1 MNSRMEARCYGKQLV
16 TLLLLFTLVI
26 SGQSFGQFTV
36 MAQQLGRGADN
47 ALSVP
52 LYKSRVVS
60 LDAPAK
66 RISVGNPQI
75 ADILILRSTQLY
87 VLGKDLGT
95 TNVLLWDSADRLI
108 GTVSVEVTHDL
119 QALKA
124 KFHSLMPNESISVY
138 SAQRNIV
145 LAGRVSNVGNMNAA
159 IRIAEGY
166 FKTGGSSRSGS
177 SEGATQFAAKN
188 VAEDEVGE
196 VINMLSVGGAQ
207 QVMLEVK
214 VAEIAR
220 TELKRLDVRFNSILT
235 RSSTWNVG
243 GVNGGASFPDALI
256 RQQSIITIPDGAGGF
271 VNVLDEFEGR
281 IPVFGE
287 PAPFG
292 PVIDEFLPNP
302 MTIQDK
308 GLFASFLNENFLFNI
323 AFDAA
328 KEKGLAKILAEPTL
342 TTQTGQQAEFLSGGE
357 FPIPVPSGDDGVT
370 VEFKEFGVGVK
381 FVPLVL
387 DAGRINLKLN
397 ISVSELIDSNNLSI
411 TSNGVSQTFLV
422 PRLTKRSA
430 QSTVELADGQ
440 TIGIAGLINE
450 NLRETIT
457 KFPGLGDIPGIGAL
471 FRSQAFQKGETE
483 LLILVTPHLV
493 KPMIPGEIRLPTD
506 KFREPSDLEFFLGG
520 QLEGRR
526 GKRRGSSSYGHDLN

>member
-1 MNSRMEARCYGKQLV
+1 MNLPTKTKRQRHSLV
-16 TLLLLFTLVI
+16 AVLLISAALI
-26 SGQSFGQFTV
+26 SGQALGQVTNSS
-36 MAQQLGRGADN
+36 QQLGRGAER
-47 ALSVP
+47 ALMVP
-52 LYKSRVVS
+52 LYKSRVVA

-66 RISVGNPQI
+66 RISVGNPAI

-95 TNVLLWDSADRLI
+95 TNVLLWDRDDQLI

-124 KFHSLMPNESISVY
+124 KLHSLMPNEPISVH
-138 SAQRNIV
+138 SAQRNII
-145 LAGRVSNVGNMNAA
+145 LSGRVSNVGKMNAA

-166 FKTGGSSRSGS
+166 FKEANSSTSTAGQDD
-177 SEGATQFAAKN
+177 ATKFAAKN
-188 VAEDEVGE
+188 TSDDKVGE

-220 TELKRLDVRFNSILT
+220 TELKRLDVRFNTILR
-235 RSSTWNVG
+235 RSSRWNVG
-243 GVNGGASFPDALI
+243 GVNGGATFPDAG
-256 RQQSIITIPDGAGGF
+256 QG
-271 VNVLDEFEGR
+271 
-281 IPVFGE
+281 PVFSD

-292 PVIDEFLPNP
+292 PLIDAFAPNP
-302 MTIQDK
+302 MAIQDK
-308 GLFASFLNENFLFNI
+308 GFFGSLLTENYLFNV

-328 KEKGLAKILAEPTL
+328 KENGLAKILAEPTL

-357 FPIPVPSGDDGVT
+357 FPIPVPQGERGVT
-370 VEFKEFGVGVK
+370 VEFKQFGIGVK
-381 FVPLVL
+381 FLPLVL

-397 ISVSELIDSNNLSI
+397 ISVSELSSSDSLAISDA
-411 TSNGVSQTFLV
+411 GASQTFLV
-422 PRLTKRSA
+422 PRLTTRST

-450 NLRETIT
+450 NLRETVT

-471 FRSQAFQKGETE
+471 FRSQSFQKGETE

-493 KPMIPGEIRLPTD
+493 KPMIPGDIRLPTD
-506 KFREPSDLEFFLGG
+506 KFVEPNDLEFFLNG
-520 QLEGRR
+520 QTEGRAS
-526 GKRRGSSSYGHDLN
+526 KESETSQYGHDVN

>member
-1 MNSRMEARCYGKQLV
+1 MKLSTIKKIRGSRLV
-16 TLLLLFTLVI
+16 AAVLFGCLMV
-26 SGQSFGQFTV
+26 SGAAQSQTTI
-36 MAQQLGRGADN
+36 MTQQLGRQAER
-47 ALSVP
+47 ALMVP
-52 LYKSRVVS
+52 LYKSRVVA

-66 RISVGNPQI
+66 RISVGNPEI

-95 TNVLLWDSADRLI
+95 TNVLLWDSSDRLI

-124 KFHSLMPNESISVY
+124 KLHSLMPDEEISVY

-145 LAGRVSNVGNMNAA
+145 LAGRVSNVANMNAA

-166 FKTGGSSRSGS
+166 FKEGSGKTQSKGS
-177 SEGATQFAAKN
+177 ETQFAAKN
-188 VAEDEVGE
+188 ISDEAVGQ
-196 VINMLSVGGAQ
+196 VINMMSVGGAQ

-220 TELKRLDVRFNSILT
+220 TELKRLDVRFNTILT
-235 RSSTWNVG
+235 RSSRWNVG
-243 GVNGGASFPDALI
+243 GVNGGASFPDAII
-256 RQQSIITIPDGAGGF
+256 RQRTVETLNGIEEI
-271 VNVLDEFEGR
+271 DEFTGR

-287 PAPFG
+287 SAPFG
-292 PVIDEFLPNP
+292 PVIDEFVPSP
-302 MTIQDK
+302 MTIADK
-308 GLFASFLNENFLFNI
+308 GLFASFLNENYLFNL
-323 AFDAA
+323 AFDAV

-357 FPIPVPSGDDGVT
+357 FPIPVPRGDDGVT

-397 ISVSELIDSNNLSI
+397 ISVSELIDANNLSI
-411 TSNGVSQTFLV
+411 ATNGVSQTFLI

-450 NLRETIT
+450 NLRETVT
-457 KFPGLGDIPGIGAL
+457 KFPGLGDIPGLGAL
-471 FRSQAFQKGETE
+471 FRSQSFQKGETE
-483 LLILVTPHLV
+483 LLILVTPRLV
-493 KPMIPGEIRLPTD
+493 KPMLPGEIRLPTD
-506 KFREPSDLEFFLGG
+506 KFQEPNDWEFFLGG
-520 QLEGRR
+520 RLEGRAR
-526 GKRRGSSSYGHDLN
+526 VDSKTAKYGHETK

>member
-1 MNSRMEARCYGKQLV
+1 MNLPTKTKHQRNSLV
-16 TLLLLFTLVI
+16 ALLLISAALI
-26 SGQSFGQFTV
+26 SGQALGQVTNSS
-36 MAQQLGRGADN
+36 QQLGRGAER
-47 ALSVP
+47 ALMVP
-52 LYKSRVVS
+52 LYKSRVVA

-66 RISVGNPQI
+66 RISVGNPAI

-95 TNVLLWDSADRLI
+95 TNVLLWDRDDQLI

-124 KFHSLMPNESISVY
+124 KLHSLMPNEPISVH
-138 SAQRNIV
+138 SAQRNII
-145 LAGRVSNVGNMNAA
+145 LSGRVSNVGKMNAA

-166 FKTGGSSRSGS
+166 FKEANSSTSTAGQDD
-177 SEGATQFAAKN
+177 ATKFAAKN
-188 VAEDEVGE
+188 TSDDKVGE

-220 TELKRLDVRFNSILT
+220 TELKRLDVRFNTILR
-235 RSSTWNVG
+235 RSSRWNVG
-243 GVNGGASFPDALI
+243 GVNGGATFPDAG
-256 RQQSIITIPDGAGGF
+256 QG
-271 VNVLDEFEGR
+271 
-281 IPVFGE
+281 PVFSD

-292 PVIDEFLPNP
+292 PLIDAFAPNP
-302 MTIQDK
+302 MAIQDK
-308 GLFASFLNENFLFNI
+308 GFFGSLLTENYLFNV

-328 KEKGLAKILAEPTL
+328 KENGLAKILAEPTL

-357 FPIPVPSGDDGVT
+357 FPIPVPQGERGVT
-370 VEFKEFGVGVK
+370 VEFKQFGIGVK
-381 FVPLVL
+381 FLPLVL

-397 ISVSELIDSNNLSI
+397 ISVSELSSSDSLAISDA
-411 TSNGVSQTFLV
+411 GASQTFLV
-422 PRLTKRSA
+422 PRLTTRST

-450 NLRETIT
+450 NLRETVT

-471 FRSQAFQKGETE
+471 FRSQSFQKGETE

-493 KPMIPGEIRLPTD
+493 KPMIPGDIRLPTD
-506 KFREPSDLEFFLGG
+506 KFVEPNDLEFFLNG
-520 QLEGRR
+520 QTEGRAS
-526 GKRRGSSSYGHDLN
+526 KESETSQYGHDVN

>member
-1 MNSRMEARCYGKQLV
+1 MNLPTKTKHRGTSLV
-16 TLLLLFTLVI
+16 ALFLLISAALT
-26 SGQSFGQFTV
+26 SGQAIGQSATGT
-36 MAQQLGRGADN
+36 QQLGRGAER
-47 ALSVP
+47 ALMVP
-52 LYKSRVVS
+52 LYKSRVVA

-66 RISVGNPQI
+66 RVSVGNPEI
-75 ADILILRSTQLY
+75 ADILILRSTKLY

-95 TNVLLWDSADRLI
+95 TNVLLWDRDDQLI

-124 KFHSLMPNESISVY
+124 KLHNLMPNEAISVY
-138 SAQRNIV
+138 SAQRNII
-145 LAGRVSNVGNMNAA
+145 LSGRVSNVGKMNAA

-166 FKTGGSSRSGS
+166 FKEAENRTMAPGQPGSS
-177 SEGATQFAAKN
+177 ATQFGAKN
-188 VAEDEVGE
+188 VSDDKVGE

-220 TELKRLDVRFNSILT
+220 TELKRLDVRFNTILR
-235 RSSTWNVG
+235 RSSRWNVG
-243 GVNGGASFPDALI
+243 GVNGGATFPDALFG
-256 RQQSIITIPDGAGGF
+256 D
-271 VNVLDEFEGR
+271 NDLR
-281 IPVFGE
+281 IPVFNN
-287 PAPFG
+287 PPDTAPIG
-292 PVIDEFLPNP
+292 PVIDEFMPNP
-302 MTIQDK
+302 MEIQDK
-308 GLFASFLNENFLFNI
+308 GFFGSLLTENFLFNV

-357 FPIPVPSGDDGVT
+357 FPIPVPQGQNGIT

-381 FVPLVL
+381 FLPLVL

-397 ISVSELIDSNNLSI
+397 ISVSELISADSLAIS
-411 TSNGVSQTFLV
+411 TEGVSQTFLV

-450 NLRETIT
+450 SLRETVT
-457 KFPGLGDIPGIGAL
+457 KFPGLGDIPGLGAL

-493 KPMIPGEIRLPTD
+493 KPMLPGEIRLPTD
-506 KFREPSDLEFFLGG
+506 KFQEPSDLEFFLNG
-520 QLEGRR
+520 QLEGRAS
-526 GKRRGSSSYGHDLN
+526 KESDSSPYGHDVN